1 MTSLSVDS
9 STSMAAG
16 LPSPELSDEET
27 ADLVPGQKSQPTI
40 TPDTSGP
47 VSRERKLGDSELSY
61 YLPGRA
67 AGVNDMYLH
76 LGFKSPERI
85 MVRGRVR
92 AAWAILRMRH
102 PLLAS
107 RVVMQGYDDVRFVYS
122 PPLSPEQALAEA
134 GNQLEYRH
142 QTKDD
147 LIESYLNG
155 PRTLSNERLSYLVV
169 SQTPAKLLT
178 PPSTPRISEV
188 SPVRPPERLTD
199 DDIATDYELFICAA
213 HSIGDGM
220 ALHQFANDFFGLLGC
235 ASSQEAMEQLVAD
248 EWKQRCG
255 RRLPPDVPA
264 LPTSVEENLGTDPSR
279 FRRVAGRIDFQ
290 NSLDKQIGGQ
300 AFPRRSD
307 PVRHTIVPTTSFD
320 EKQTKAMLKACKAQG
335 VSISSAMFAICNIAW
350 ARMSPREKQE
360 LPMMMYAAM
369 NIRPFFPKPIHDS
382 YWFLAVGYFNIILPN
397 FIPASCDVSK
407 TFWHRARKAK
417 EQSSRT
423 ANSPMIQSRN
433 REMAIKRGKQ
443 SRAWAKEDDE
453 KEAGVCI
460 PSAPKSTSDKP
471 PEPPRNPSVALLG
484 LSLLGNLDG
493 IYKHANF
500 PDIRLHT
507 LTTGSRQRH
516 GGMLLFGYTF
526 AGKLWISL
534 GYDENGF
541 DRGTVDLFWA
551 NVDAAVHELLIQ

>member
-9 STSMAAG
+9 STSLVAG
-16 LPSPELSDEET
+16 LPSPELSDEESV
-27 ADLVPGQKSQPTI
+27 DLVLGQAKSQRTI

-47 VSRERKLGDSELSY
+47 VFHERKLGDSELSY

-85 MVRGRVR
+85 MVWGRVR

-107 RVVMQGYDDVRFVYS
+107 RVVMRDYDDVRFVYT

-134 GNQLEYRH
+134 GGQLEYRH

-147 LIESYLNG
+147 
-155 PRTLSNERLSYLVV
+155 
-169 SQTPAKLLT
+169 
-178 PPSTPRISEV
+178 
-188 SPVRPPERLTD
+188 D
-199 DDIATDYELFICAA
+199 DNATDYELFICAA

-220 ALHQFANDFFGLLGC
+220 ALHQFANDFFGLLGN
-235 ASSQEAMEQLVAD
+235 ASSQEAMELLVTD
-248 EWKQRCG
+248 EWKQRWG
-255 RRLPPDVPA
+255 RRLPSDVPA
-264 LPTSVEENLGTDPSR
+264 LPVSVEENLGTDPSR
-279 FRRVAGRIDFQ
+279 LRRVAGRIDFQ

-307 PVRHTIVPTTSFD
+307 PVRHTVVPTTSFD

-335 VSISSAMFAICNIAW
+335 VSISSAMFAICNMAW

-417 EQSSRT
+417 EQSFRV
-423 ANSPMIQSRN
+423 ANSPMVQSRN

-460 PSAPKSTSDKP
+460 SPAPKPTSDKP
-471 PEPPRNPSVALLG
+471 PSPPRNPSVALLG

-500 PDIRLHT
+500 PDIKLHT
-507 LTTGSRQRH
+507 LTTC
-516 GGMLLFGYTF
+516 
-526 AGKLWISL
+526 L

-551 NVDAAVHELLIQ
+551 NVNAAVHELLIQ

>member
-9 STSMAAG
+9 STSVVAG
-16 LPSPELSDEET
+16 LLSPELSGEE
-27 ADLVPGQKSQPTI
+27 AVDLVLGQKSQPTI
-40 TPDTSGP
+40 TPDTSSP
-47 VSRERKLGDSELSY
+47 VSHERKLGDSELSF
-61 YLPGRA
+61 YLHGRA
-67 AGVNDMYLH
+67 TGVNDMYLH

-85 MVRGRVR
+85 MVWGRVR

-107 RVVMQGYDDVRFVYS
+107 RVVMRDYDDLRFVYS
-122 PPLSPEQALAEA
+122 PPLSPEQALTEA
-134 GNQLEYRH
+134 SSQLEYRH

-147 LIESYLNG
+147 
-155 PRTLSNERLSYLVV
+155 
-169 SQTPAKLLT
+169 
-178 PPSTPRISEV
+178 
-188 SPVRPPERLTD
+188 
-199 DDIATDYELFICAA
+199 DDIVTDYELFICAA
-213 HSIGDGM
+213 HYIGDGI
-220 ALHQFANDFFGLLGC
+220 AANQFANDFFGLLSC
-235 ASSQEAMEQLVAD
+235 ANSQEAMEQLAAD

-255 RRLPPDVPA
+255 RRLPPDVP
-264 LPTSVEENLGTDPSR
+264 LPASVEENLGTDSSR

-290 NSLDKQIGGQ
+290 NFLDKQIGGQ

-307 PVRHTIVPTTSFD
+307 PVRHTIVLTTSFD
-320 EKQTKAMLKACKAQG
+320 EKKTKAMLKACKARG

-350 ARMSPREKQE
+350 ARMSPQEKQE

-369 NIRPFFPKPIHDS
+369 NIRPFFPKPVHDS
-382 YWFLAVGYFNIILPN
+382 YWFLAAGFFNIVLPN

-417 EQSSRT
+417 EQISRI
-423 ANSPMIQSRN
+423 ANSPMIQSRS

-443 SRAWAKEDDE
+443 FRAWAKEDDE
-453 KEAGVCI
+453 KQAGVSI
-460 PSAPKSTSDKP
+460 SSAPKPTSDKP
-471 PEPPRNPSVALLG
+471 SSPPRSPSVALLG

-493 IYKHANF
+493 IYKHASF
-500 PDIRLHT
+500 PDIKLHT
-507 LTTGSRQRH
+507 LTIGSRQRH
-516 GGMLLFGYTF
+516 SGMLLFGYTF

-551 NVDAAVHELLIQ
+551 NVDAAVHELLIE